1 VQVLVDWSTSPLAS
15 VTHLVQL
22 PYLFIVLIEIVRVTD
37 GKVLEHEYEP
47 SEMGTRLALGW
58 HHTLPRGRK
67 GPQRP
72 LKEGDFFSV
81 GRYYPQKLG

>member
-1 VQVLVDWSTSPLAS
+1 M
-15 VTHLVQL
+15 
-22 PYLFIVLIEIVRVTD
+22 
-37 GKVLEHEYEP
+37 EHEYEH
-47 SEMGTRLALGW
+47 SEMGIRLALGW

-67 GPQRP
+67 GLP